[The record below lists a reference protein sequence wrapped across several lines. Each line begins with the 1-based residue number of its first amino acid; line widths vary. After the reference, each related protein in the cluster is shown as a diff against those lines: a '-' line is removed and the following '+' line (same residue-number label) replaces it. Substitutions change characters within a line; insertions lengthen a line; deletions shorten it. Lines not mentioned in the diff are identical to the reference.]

1 MFFRKKA
8 TGVEWII
15 VFMGNPGPKYNG
27 TRHNV
32 GFMAADVLAK
42 DMGVRID
49 RLRFKAYTGQGE
61 LGGSKV
67 FLMKPQTYMNLSGE
81 SVQPAAAFYKI
92 PPERILVVGDDVSMP
107 VGKLR
112 IRAKGSAG
120 GHNGLKSIISRL
132 GTDEFPRLKIG
143 VGAPENTEYDLA
155 DWVLGTFQNQ
165 DAEKIREV
173 ISRGVKAVES
183 VVAEGIDTA
192 MRKFN

>member
-8 TGVEWII
+8 SGVEWII

>member
-1 MFFRKKA
+1 M
-8 TGVEWII
+8 EWII